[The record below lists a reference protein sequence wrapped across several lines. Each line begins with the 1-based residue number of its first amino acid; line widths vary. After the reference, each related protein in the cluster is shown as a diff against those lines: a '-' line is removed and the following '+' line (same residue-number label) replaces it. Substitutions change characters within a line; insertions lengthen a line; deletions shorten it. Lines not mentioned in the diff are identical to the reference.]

1 MNKFYRNN
9 FNDED
14 FRNEVKYKF
23 YTQSLSSWVDKIR
36 KKQNN
41 FITHHKA
48 RWVNNIYYDS
58 LSMDLFKQSH
68 EGSSPRTKIRLRW
81 YGDFFD
87 SNINCN
93 LELKIKFSNKNTKVS
108 YAIPKTSILPNL
120 RINKINHKLNF
131 NKNLPLD
138 ITRMLY
144 SIVPFP
150 VIFIRTVVA
159 TVFVFLFSASGIS
172 LILYSLN
179 SNLDYFFTP
188 TEIKQRDIPSEKRIK
203 LGGMVLEGSV
213 KRNANEI
220 FFTITDYENSITV
233 VFSGIVPDLFKEGSG
248 VVALGFMENEIFYA
262 KEVLAKHDEN
272 YMPPNLDIKNDS

>member
-1 MNKFYRNN
+1 MN
-9 FNDED
+9 
-14 FRNEVKYKF
+14 
-23 YTQSLSSWVDKIR
+23 QIR
-36 KKQNN
+36 KK
-41 FITHHKA
+41 
-48 RWVNNIYYDS
+48 
-58 LSMDLFKQSH
+58 
-68 EGSSPRTKIRLRW
+68 RLLT
-81 YGDFFD
+81 
-87 SNINCN
+87 I
-93 LELKIKFSNKNTKVS
+93 
-108 YAIPKTSILPNL
+108 
-120 RINKINHKLNF
+120 
-131 NKNLPLD
+131 
-138 ITRMLY
+138 
-144 SIVPFP
+144 
-150 VIFIRTVVA
+150 
-159 TVFVFLFSASGIS
+159 VFVFLFSASGVS

-272 YMPPNLDIKNDS
+272 YMPPNLDIKNDN